1 MLDGG
6 PGASSCAFARSLIP
20 HFGDWTVDAIGQLLV
35 RELILV
41 SHGLLQPEQLSL
53 PRRGE
58 RKLPIYPIGS
68 TSALLVNLEACNA
81 CGVSNGAGRTGR
93 TGCHRRQP

>member
-1 MLDGG
+1 VLDGG

-20 HFGDWTVDAIGQLLV
+20 HCGDWTVDAIGQLLV

-53 PRRGE
+53 PRRPQL
-58 RKLPIYPIGS
+58 KLGWRIVDASPDEQ
-68 TSALLVNLEACNA
+68 AVLETH
-81 CGVSNGAGRTGR
+81 GFWSGRT
-93 TGCHRRQP
+93 

>member
-1 MLDGG
+1 M
-6 PGASSCAFARSLIP
+6 P
-20 HFGDWTVDAIGQLLV
+20 IGQLLV

-41 SHGLLQPEQLSL
+41 FHGLLQPEQLRL

-81 CGVSNGAGRTGR
+81 CGVSNWDYPLETKSLGEA
-93 TGCHRRQP
+93 PDM